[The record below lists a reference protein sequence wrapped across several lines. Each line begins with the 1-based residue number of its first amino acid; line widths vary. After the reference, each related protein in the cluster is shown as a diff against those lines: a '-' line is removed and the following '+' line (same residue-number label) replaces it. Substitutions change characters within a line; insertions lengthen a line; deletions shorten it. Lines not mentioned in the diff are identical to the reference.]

1 MEKTKWETIDNP
13 LTGLEQNNFILRGK
27 DFFISY
33 NPDSG
38 RSKVGAMIDNR
49 ANILGAL
56 VDNREKGGGEET
68 ALVKNDKFF
77 ILNGDFRK
85 QYEKLISKGFDACH
99 KFYLKN
105 RKEHG
110 SAFTEDYDEINLKK
124 TMNKKEKQELD
135 QFIGYAVKE
144 SYLDCQLAEEM
155 TYEQKRSYFNQC
167 EVANNNNV

>member
-1 MEKTKWETIDNP
+1 MKRETKWETMSNP
-13 LTGLEQNNFILRGK
+13 LTGLKRNNFILKGK

-85 QYEKLISKGFDACH
+85 QYEKLISKGFDTCH

-110 SAFTEDYDEINLKK
+110 SAFTEDYDEINK
-124 TMNKKEKQELD
+124 
-135 QFIGYAVKE
+135 
-144 SYLDCQLAEEM
+144 
-155 TYEQKRSYFNQC
+155 
-167 EVANNNNV
+167 